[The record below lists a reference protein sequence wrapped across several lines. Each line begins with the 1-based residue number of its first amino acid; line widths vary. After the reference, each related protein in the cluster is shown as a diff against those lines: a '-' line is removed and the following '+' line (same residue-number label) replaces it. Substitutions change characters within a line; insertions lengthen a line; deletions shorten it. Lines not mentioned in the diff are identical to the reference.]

1 MLEKRTPIPV
11 DEAVRRVSRFQK
23 RGETEWVALE
33 NSLHRFLAEDVTAD
47 HHVPAFDRS
56 PYDGFAVRACDTAEA
71 SREHPVRFE
80 VIDHIGAGAV
90 SEKELAAFQ
99 AVRIM
104 TGAQIPKG
112 ADAVVMIELTQTFEE
127 NGQPFMSLKRRF
139 QPGDNISKT
148 GEDAQKGSV
157 LVRKGTR
164 ITPGVTALL
173 ATFGYASV
181 PVVRKPVV
189 GIIATGTELLNV
201 SDTLE
206 PGKIR
211 NSNASMVYAQVIEVG
226 ASPLYL
232 GKISDDLDQSFAA
245 VEKAMEKVD
254 FLITTGGVSV
264 GDFDFLPEIY
274 ERLGADVLFNKVAMR
289 PGSVTTVAHANDMLL
304 FGLSGN
310 PSACYVGFE
319 LFVKPMIRSWLLH
332 DKPHPIC
339 AEAVLTKDFPK
350 PNPFTRFVR
359 AYVHHQEGKL
369 LAAPVGLDKS
379 SSVTSLAEA
388 NAFIILPGGTRGYE
402 SGRTVHVL
410 LIREENGSE
419 WPWSVL
425 SRSSKL

>member
-1 MLEKRTPIPV
+1 MLEKRKPIPV
-11 DEAVRRVSRFQK
+11 DEAVRRVSEFQK
-23 RGETEWVALE
+23 QGETEWVPLE
-33 NSLHRFLAEDVTAD
+33 DSLHRFLAEDVKAD
-47 HHVPAFDRS
+47 HDVPAFDRS
-56 PYDGFAVRACDTAEA
+56 PYDGFAVRACDTASA
-71 SREHPVRFE
+71 TREKAVRFE

-90 SEKELAAFQ
+90 SEKELGSFQ

-112 ADAVVMIELTQTFEE
+112 ADAVVMLELTKTDEE
-127 NGQPFMSLKRRF
+127 GGKTYMSLKRPF
-139 QPGDNISKT
+139 KPGDNISKT
-148 GEDAQKGSV
+148 GEDAQKGSS
-157 LVRKGTR
+157 LLKRGTK

-201 SDTLE
+201 SDPLE

-211 NSNASMVYAQVIEVG
+211 NSNAGMVCAQVIEAG

-232 GKISDDLDQSFAA
+232 GKISDNFDESYEA
-245 VEKAMEKVD
+245 VKEAMKKVD
-254 FLITTGGVSV
+254 FLLTTGGVSV
-264 GDFDFLPEIY
+264 GDFDFLPAIY
-274 ERLGADVLFNKVAMR
+274 QRLGANVLFNKVAMR
-289 PGSVTTVAHANDMLL
+289 PGSVTTVAHADDMLL

-319 LFVKPMIRSWLLH
+319 LFVKPMIQTWLMN
-332 DKPHPIC
+332 DKPHSIC
-339 AEAVLTKDFPK
+339 AEATLTKDFPK

-359 AYVHHQEGKL
+359 AFVYHQDGKL
-369 LAAPVGLDKS
+369 AASPVGLDKS

-402 SGRTVHVL
+402 SGRTVKVL

-419 WPWSVL
+419 WPWTAL
-425 SRSSKL
+425 SQSSKS